1 MGKLVEPQTGSL
13 ASRPANA
20 TPVHLTPRQL
30 DVLAL
35 LCDGLPNKLIGRQLN
50 ISSSTVKIHVTAI
63 LRELNVASR
72 LQAVIAARRLRL
84 IDGEPASGKMAQP
97 ERAPELRQPIT
108 LRIAWDSIS
117 AQWQAAAAN
126 EPLTGAAV

>member
-1 MGKLVEPQTGSL
+1 MGNLVELETGSL
-13 ASRPANA
+13 AGQPANA

-35 LCDGLPNKLIGRQLN
+35 LCEGLPNKLIGRRLD
-50 ISSSTVKIHVTAI
+50 ISGSTVKIHVAGI
-63 LRELNVASR
+63 LRELNVANR
-72 LQAVIAARRLRL
+72 LQAVITARRRGL
-84 IDGEPASGKMAQP
+84 IGEPASGKMAQP

-108 LRIAWDSIS
+108 LRIVWNDIS